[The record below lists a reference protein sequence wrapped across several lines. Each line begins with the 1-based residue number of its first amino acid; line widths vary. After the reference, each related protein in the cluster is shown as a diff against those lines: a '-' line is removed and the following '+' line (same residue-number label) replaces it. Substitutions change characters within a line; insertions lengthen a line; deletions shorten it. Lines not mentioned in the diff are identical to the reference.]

1 MVQHITLSVD
11 LNFPLEL
18 GAVVYKVG
26 RAQDQYFSLDTCE
39 CCGGVGT
46 VEIKGKRYTCP
57 VCRGIKDGRFDYST
71 SRYKVFK
78 YRLKSIGISGEDVTW
93 EGAKTQ
99 EFSPHFYRQVK
110 LLFERCEKSPS
121 DLEAKTII
129 VSDLFKKGE
138 TVTFDDWYEYEKMY
152 ASYEEAVGKAD
163 KLNARQAASLA
174 TYNKKHRTN
183 FKFEKPEY
191 DEA

>member
-1 MVQHITLSVD
+1 MEQHITLSVD

-71 SRYKVFK
+71 DRYKVFK
-78 YRLKSIGISGEDVTW
+78 YRLKSIEIRGEDVTG
-93 EGAKTQ
+93 EGTKTQ
-99 EFSPHFYRQVK
+99 EFSSHFYRQVK
-110 LLFERCEKSPS
+110 LAFEKCEKFPL
-121 DLEAKTII
+121 DLETKTII
-129 VSDLFKKGE
+129 ISDLFKKGE
-138 TVTFDDWYEYEKMY
+138 TVTFDDWYKNMY
-152 ASYEEAVGKAD
+152 ASYAEAVGKAD
-163 KLNARQAASLA
+163 KLNAQRAAALNV
-174 TYNKKHRTN
+174 YNKEHGTN